1 MPWVSERII
10 DPARSGSLAARVRAR
25 RWEAFEKRFPDFA
38 DMSVLDLGG
47 TAGAWRL
54 VPTRPARLV
63 LLNIEEPGELGG
75 AQCAVGDACDP
86 PDWVRREHFDLVFSN
101 SLLEHLGGHW
111 RRQRFAEVVRSLAKH
126 HWVQTPYR
134 YFPLEPHY
142 VGPLFQF
149 VPLAA
154 RGRLVARWPIGSL
167 ATVTDPTV
175 CLAQAQQT
183 ELVSRTEMRG
193 YFPDAELLDERVL
206 GMAKSLVAVR

>member
-1 MPWVSERII
+1 MPWLSERII
-10 DPARSGSLAARVRAR
+10 DPARAGSLAARVRAR
-25 RWEAFEKRFPDFA
+25 RWQTFEERFPDLA
-38 DMSVLDLGG
+38 RMSVLDLGG

-63 LLNIEEPGELGG
+63 LLNIEEPGELSG
-75 AQCAVGDACDP
+75 AQSAIGDACDP

-101 SLLEHLGGHW
+101 SLIEHVGGHW
-111 RRQRFAEVVRSLAKH
+111 RRQRFAEVVRSVAEH

-167 ATVTDPTV
+167 ATVKDRAL

-193 YFPDAELLDERVL
+193 YFPDSKLLDERVL
-206 GMAKSLVAVR
+206 GVAKSLIAVR

>member
-1 MPWVSERII
+1 MPWLSERII
-10 DPARSGSLAARVRAR
+10 DPARAGSLAARVRAR
-25 RWEAFEKRFPDFA
+25 RWQTFEERFPDLA
-38 DMSVLDLGG
+38 RMSVLDLGG

-63 LLNIEEPGELGG
+63 LLNIEEPGELSG
-75 AQCAVGDACDP
+75 AQSAIGDACDP

-101 SLLEHLGGHW
+101 SLIEHVGGHW
-111 RRQRFAEVVRSLAKH
+111 RRQRFAEVVRSLAEH

-154 RGRLVARWPIGSL
+154 RAAARRSL
-167 ATVTDPTV
+167 ADR
-175 CLAQAQQT
+175 Q
-183 ELVSRTEMRG
+183 SRDGEGPGGLPGPGAADRAG
-193 YFPDAELLDERVL
+193 EPHGDARLLPRL
-206 GMAKSLVAVR
+206 GATR